1 MNMNNRDAFFTMLQI
16 ADSIFP
22 IGAYTQ
28 SNGLE
33 TYVQKGIVHD
43 SKTAE
48 QYLKSML
55 KNNYMYNDFL
65 AVKLAYEY
73 MQKGDMEKIKSLD
86 EMLHAAKAPREMKSG
101 SVKMC
106 TRFIKLI
113 EKFYKSEGAY
123 AYKKAIDNGECM
135 GQHSIIYGIF
145 SVEAGIDEEYALKSY
160 FYNMSS
166 CIVNNCVKLIPLG
179 QVDGQKIL
187 FEMQEILG
195 GILRGISS
203 LTIDDLG
210 RCCVGFDIK
219 AMQHEDLYSRLYMS

>member
-1 MNMNNRDAFFTMLQI
+1 MNITNRDAFFTMLQI
-16 ADSIFP
+16 SDSIFP

-43 SKTAE
+43 GKTAE
-48 QYLKSML
+48 QYLSSML

-73 MQKGDMEKIKSLD
+73 MQKGHMKSIKNLD
-86 EMLHAAKAPREMKSG
+86 EMLYAAKAPKEMKSG
-101 SVKMC
+101 SVKLC
-106 TRFIKLI
+106 IRFIKLI
-113 EKFYKSEGAY
+113 EKFYVSNGVE
-123 AYKKAIDNGECM
+123 AYKNAIAKGECM

-145 SVEAGIDEEYALKSY
+145 SLEAGIDEEYALKSY
-160 FYNMSS
+160 FYNMAS

-179 QVDGQKIL
+179 QVEGQKIL
-187 FEMQEILG
+187 FKMQEILNEILS
-195 GILRGISS
+195 GIWN
-203 LTIDDLG
+203 LTIDDIG